1 MKRVGVFLWLVILAL
16 PNGVLAQDRS
26 VVLGVNKGL
35 IESGILTYIL
45 PRFSLKTGIA
55 VSTIII
61 DNQEVT
67 QSGIDVSLGATKGAQ
82 GAVVMERNREGNGRK
97 YFVSQQTNNGAA
109 TRFVDWVLSDIGQ
122 RAIEAFKVKDGA
134 GFRGLA
140 GTEKRAEVLVFD
152 GDVARGEGLSLRNCG
167 RCHVISAA
175 NRMKGLGSTP
185 SFPLLRTFPDW
196 QRRFEAF
203 FTLRPHPSFS
213 QIEDVTEPF
222 DPALP
227 SPIFPLRITLEQLD
241 DILAFVAKIPPADL
255 GAPLQHQ

>member
-16 PNGVLAQDRS
+16 PTGVLAQDRN
-26 VVLGVNKGL
+26 VILGVNPGVM
-35 IESGILTYIL
+35 ESGILTYIL
-45 PRFSLKTGIA
+45 PRFSLKTGIT
-55 VSTIII
+55 VSTIIV

-67 QSGIDVSLGATKGAQ
+67 LKGADVSLGTTKGAQ
-82 GAVVMERNREGNGRK
+82 GAVVMEGNGEGNRRK
-97 YFVSQQTNNGAA
+97 YFVSQQTTNGAA

-122 RAIEAFKVKDGA
+122 RAIEAFKGKDCT

-140 GTEKRAEVLVFD
+140 GTETRVEVPVFD
-152 GDVARGEGLSLRNCG
+152 GDVTRGEGLSLRYCG
-167 RCHVISAA
+167 RCHVIGAA

-213 QIEDVTEPF
+213 QIEGVTEPF

-241 DILAFVAKIPPADL
+241 DILAYVAKIPPADL
-255 GAPLQHQ
+255 GAPLQTQ